1 MIELRIISR
10 LACCLTVIAWTLVGS
25 RGVYGQENIDFAAN
39 WPNFRGPTF
48 NGTSET
54 ATPPIS
60 WSEQENIAWKVELP
74 GSGNN
79 SSPVVWGDK
88 VFVLTAIPATVEGG
102 NQQARPQGQPQ
113 RQRGGRG
120 GRGGGG
126 GGAALSPTRFV
137 TLCFNR
143 ETGEVLWQQLAVEET
158 PHQGTHGDHSFASAS
173 PCTDGKHIYSHFGSR
188 GLYCHDMDGNLV
200 WKRDDFGKM
209 ETRYGFGEGSSPVL
223 HGNTIV
229 VPWDHEGQSYVIAL
243 DALTGETKWKK
254 DRDEPSNWVTPVVV
268 QNGNQAIVVTGG
280 ENQGRGYDLETGEE
294 LWHVGGFT
302 SRPIS
307 SPVVFGD
314 TVMLA
319 SGRQGYVVSAMNVKG
334 EGELSAGNG
343 LEWSSREGGPD
354 VPSMM
359 LSGDRLYFLKGS
371 NGILHCWDAKTGSEK
386 YPETR
391 LDGVSG
397 VYASPVAADGKVII
411 IGRDGTAVVLEDGDE
426 FKLLSTNKLDDQID
440 ATPALVGNQ
449 IFLRGKKYL
458 YCIEEK

>member
-1 MIELRIISR
+1 MIEIRPAFPLSLLVVT
-10 LACCLTVIAWTLVGS
+10 LALILCTGKKAV
-25 RGVYGQENIDFAAN
+25 GQESADFAAN

-54 ATPPIS
+54 AKPPVS
-60 WSEQENIAWKVELP
+60 WSENENVAWKIELP

-88 VFVLTAIPATVEGG
+88 VFVLTAIPAAVQGG
-102 NQQARPQGQPQ
+102 SQPARPQ

-126 GGAALSPTRFV
+126 GGAALLPTKFV
-137 TLCFNR
+137 TLCFHR
-143 ETGEVLWQQLAVEET
+143 ETGVELWQQLAVEET

-173 PCTDGKHIYSHFGSR
+173 PCTDGKHVYSHFGSR
-188 GLYCHDMDGNLV
+188 GLYCYDMDGNLV

-209 ETRYGFGEGSSPVL
+209 DTRNGFGEGSSPVL

-254 DRDEPSNWVTPVVV
+254 ERDEPSNWVTPVVV
-268 QNGNQAIVVTGG
+268 QSGDQAILVTGG
-280 ENQGRGYDLETGEE
+280 ENQGRGYDLESGEE

-307 SPVVFGD
+307 SPVVFGN

-334 EGELSAGNG
+334 EGELSTGKG
-343 LEWSSREGGPD
+343 LEWTSRESGPD

-411 IGRDGTAVVLEDGDE
+411 VGRDGTAMVLEDSDE

>member
-1 MIELRIISR
+1 MTDHRTTSR
-10 LACCLTVIAWTLVGS
+10 HLCYAAILATTFFGSTRLVT
-25 RGVYGQENIDFAAN
+25 QENSEFSDN

-54 ATPPIS
+54 AKPPIS
-60 WSEQENIAWKVELP
+60 WSEDKNIAWKIELP

-79 SSPVVWGDK
+79 SSPIVWGDK
-88 VFVLTAIPATVEGG
+88 VFVLTAIPATVDGG
-102 NQQARPQGQPQ
+102 DSQPQPAPQ
-113 RQRGGRG
+113 RQRGA
-120 GRGGGG
+120 RGGG
-126 GGAALSPTRFV
+126 APLLPTKFV
-137 TLCFNR
+137 TLCFDR
-143 ETGEVLWQQLAVEET
+143 KTGKELWQQLAVEAT

-188 GLYCHDMDGNLV
+188 GLYCYDMEGNLI

-209 ETRYGFGEGSSPVL
+209 ETRNDFGEGSSPVL

-268 QNGNQAIVVTGG
+268 INGDRAIVVTGG
-280 ENQGRGYDLETGEE
+280 ENHGRGYDLETGEE
-294 LWHVGGFT
+294 LWHVGGFS

-314 TVMLA
+314 SVMLA
-319 SGRQGYVVSAMNVKG
+319 SGRQGYVISSMKLGSA
-334 EGELSAGNG
+334 GELGDGNG
-343 LEWSSREGGPD
+343 LIWSSSESAPD

-371 NGILHCWDAKTGSEK
+371 TGILNCWDAATGKSK
-386 YPETR
+386 YGETR

-411 IGRDGTAVVLEDGDE
+411 VGRDGTSVVLEDSDV
-426 FKLLSTNKLDDQID
+426 FKLLSTNTLDDRID
-440 ATPALVGNQ
+440 ATPALAGNQ

-458 YCIEEK
+458 YCIEGE